1 MSRLKIF
8 KVVSDI
14 KRIKYRN
21 DINFLRT
28 IAVVSVVAYHSDL
41 NLFKAGYLGVDLFFA
56 ISGYLISNIII
67 SELNS
72 NNFSFRNFY
81 LRRIRRIIP
90 ALISTI
96 IFTSPLAFIYLP
108 VNDYI
113 TYAKSVFASI
123 FFYSN
128 IFFSNLDFY
137 NSSSAELMPLL
148 HTWSLAV
155 EEQFYIL
162 FPLLVVV
169 IFKFDRKH
177 ILKIVIIISL
187 FSFLLNQSPISDKF
201 YLTQFRVWEILLGV
215 LANFTQGIRINKLF
229 KNIPYL
235 LILFPL
241 FYFDD
246 SWILDIEPKILIL
259 IGVFFI
265 LVSQND
271 TSLFSKVADL
281 KFAKIIGLSSY
292 SIYLF
297 HQPVFAFYKWHLLK
311 FQREFIYGKI
321 FDQFLLLV
329 FIFLISYF
337 NYYFVEKSFIRKKS
351 LKITFLLPFI
361 FILLSFQTLILET
374 NGFFTLKYDMPE
386 KVILYDNS
394 DNYAIKKDNQF
405 CHHSKSNLSRNICI
419 FNDQNSIENV
429 FIFGDSHAK
438 LISSYIVP
446 KLNDKKVH
454 LITGDSCIFLVQTI
468 VPDCARKDKE
478 KLINFEDVVKDSVV
492 IYIANVWDKL
502 DKGLSLEQKVPETIN
517 YFLSNNNLVIV
528 VYQIPHFRFDI
539 LNNYYLR
546 ITEYGES
553 ILVESEDYLNS
564 TKTKRSNNIYD
575 QIENQNLRRVYPE
588 KIFCEE
594 ILTGYCVAAIG
605 DNIYYEDTN
614 HLTIEGSKLVGDKI
628 LKILQNN

>member
-8 KVVSDI
+8 KTVSDI
-14 KRIKYRN
+14 RRIKYRN
-21 DINFLRT
+21 DINFLRA
-28 IAVVSVVAYHSDL
+28 IAVISVVVYHSDL

-169 IFKFDRKH
+169 IFKFDREH

-187 FSFLLNQSPISDKF
+187 ISFFLNQSPISDKF

-215 LANFTQGIRINKLF
+215 LANFTQRIRINKLL
-229 KNIPYL
+229 KNIAYL

-259 IGVFFI
+259 TGIFLI
-265 LVSQND
+265 LVSKDD
-271 TSLFSKVADL
+271 TSWFSKVADFKL
-281 KFAKIIGLSSY
+281 SKIIGLSSY

-297 HQPVFAFYKWHLLK
+297 HQPVFAFYKWHLMK
-311 FQREFIYGKI
+311 FQTDVIYGKV
-321 FDQFLLLV
+321 FDSLLLLI
-329 FIFLISYF
+329 FILLISYF
-337 NYYFVEKSFIRKKS
+337 NYSFVEKSFIRKKS
-351 LKITFLLPFI
+351 LKTTFLLPVI
-361 FILLSFQTLILET
+361 FTILAFQTLILET

-394 DNYAIKKDNQF
+394 DNYAIKKDNKF
-405 CHHSKSNLSRNICI
+405 CHHSKSNLSRNICV
-419 FNDQNSIENV
+419 FNDQNSTENI

-438 LISSYIVP
+438 LISSYIAP
-446 KLNDKKVH
+446 KLNDRKVH

-478 KLINFEDVVKDSVV
+478 QLINFEDEVKNSVV

-502 DKGLSLEQKVPETIN
+502 DKGLSLEKKVPETIN
-517 YFLSNNNLVIV
+517 YFLSNNNFVIV

-539 LNNYYLR
+539 LNNYYLG

-553 ILVESEDYLNS
+553 IIVESDDYFNS
-564 TKTKRSNNIYD
+564 TNTKRSNNIYD
-575 QIENQNLRRVYPE
+575 QIQNQNLRRVFPE

-594 ILTGYCVAAIG
+594 ILAGFCVAAIG

-628 LKILQNN
+628 LELLQNS